1 MQDDS
6 NKDQQQQGSDIKANE
21 DIAAPIGVTSSR
33 DTRSKKPKVSHKLL
47 MILGG
52 VVVVLLIAA
61 GTLLYLVSK
70 KTESIIIKPTAS
82 GLSILL
88 DSINSSLKNPSVVT
102 ALVQEPGNIS
112 SVTKNIKD
120 NIWVMADDG
129 SSVLS
134 LSSVRDSANLN
145 ESDYNSVVDTL
156 KSADFTLSMGS
167 EYSATNY
174 ALQSYSSQSF
184 VCSLRNTPAINE
196 NKDLTKYTLQINCA
210 DQTDFD
216 KNTEVM
222 KPFIDAYATKVTNDT
237 DLLFSNL
244 IVQTN
249 GTEGYKNSFVNV
261 SDLDSSVI
269 SKGLFYKKKD
279 SNWTYFKTTDD
290 QNKINCSEYN
300 NEDLINS
307 FVGVPCWDNST
318 NVSSFVSK
326 PPQVIA
332 PNPGDESTG
341 SGG

>member
-6 NKDQQQQGSDIKANE
+6 NKDQQVQGSDIKVNE
-21 DIAAPIGVTSSR
+21 DIAAPLDATSSR
-33 DTRSKKPKVSHKLL
+33 DMRSKKPIVSHKLL

-156 KSADFTLSMGS
+156 KSTDFTLSTGS
-167 EYSATNY
+167 AYSATNY
-174 ALQSYSSQSF
+174 ALQSYSSKSF

-210 DQTDFD
+210 NQSDFS
-216 KNTEVM
+216 KNTENM
-222 KPFIDAYATKVTNDT
+222 KSIIDAYATKVTNDK

-244 IVQTN
+244 IVQTS
-249 GTEGYKNSFVNV
+249 GTEGYENAHLNV
-261 SDLDSSVI
+261 SDLDISII
-269 SKGLFYKKKD
+269 SKGLFYRKKD
-279 SNWTYFKTTDD
+279 SNWSYFSVTSDQDKISCSDYDNDDIINAYVGFTCQDTDK
-290 QNKINCSEYN
+290 NKSSYVQRAIPEVINN
-300 NEDLINS
+300 DLEPGS
-307 FVGVPCWDNST
+307 F
-318 NVSSFVSK
+318 
-326 PPQVIA
+326 
-332 PNPGDESTG
+332 
-341 SGG
+341 GG